1 MFVDYLSTLLVFT
14 ACDHVVSLVLTCL
27 DYGNG
32 MLAGVASN
40 QLDRLQSMMNV
51 TSRLVCS
58 AGKSDHIT
66 PLLRILHWLRVPQ
79 RIEFKLAVLVF
90 HCLYG
95 MAPPYLVRELCCV
108 ADMDCHHR
116 LHSTSTLE
124 LHWLDVPDWVL
135 FKLAVTV
142 HQCLNGLAPPYL
154 SEHCI
159 PVFSADTR
167 RHLCS
172 ANRHLLG
179 DLPYRVSGSALTAV
193 GRFQLL
199 GWPDGLKLTPGF
211 YPGSNE
217 QHRLF

>member
-40 QLDRLQSMMNV
+40 QLDLLQSMMNV

-124 LHWLDVPDWVL
+124 LHWLDVPDRVL

-142 HQCLNGLAPPYL
+142 HQCLNGLATVSAGPKNPFFVSRRTTCYGRRTTCLVREDKVCPPSL
-154 SEHCI
+154 SKR
-159 PVFSADTR
+159 PT
-167 RHLCS
+167 
-172 ANRHLLG
+172 
-179 DLPYRVSGSALTAV
+179 
-193 GRFQLL
+193 
-199 GWPDGLKLTPGF
+199 KLATNICQIWICPAWQVNS
-211 YPGSNE
+211 YC
-217 QHRLF
+217 